1 MKSDGANK
9 QNRFASSG
17 DTPGRKK
24 VMEAII
30 GQVRAAQEDDE
41 NVRNAVTV
49 YEQIRENRA
58 LEHELTQSYFDV
70 NDDQEKTVGL
80 AFNSEG
86 IQPVVGWLVCED
98 GPEKGRSY
106 ILRKGR
112 NFLGRSFGSDI
123 SVSDDQS
130 ISRENHCSIIFEP
143 QSCCFYIYP
152 SENAITILNGAVIKK
167 EVQITDEDTIKLGNS
182 MFRMIPYCKEGRVWK

>member
-17 DTPGRKK
+17 DIPGRKK

-98 GPEKGRSY
+98 GPERGEATFSEKA
-106 ILRKGR
+106 
-112 NFLGRSFGSDI
+112 
-123 SVSDDQS
+123 
-130 ISRENHCSIIFEP
+130 EIF
-143 QSCCFYIYP
+143 
-152 SENAITILNGAVIKK
+152 
-167 EVQITDEDTIKLGNS
+167 
-182 MFRMIPYCKEGRVWK
+182 